1 MSSASMRRFPLCCKA
16 AIIAVPGGC
25 PGAVGCRSQFFNNSI
40 ANKVRSVYRCAINNI
55 RKRSMSDQRERI
67 KVLSAGIFSLILVLG
82 VARFSYTPL
91 LPLMQQQAGL
101 GVAEAG
107 WLAAIN
113 YAGYLSGALIA
124 SLISDLVLKDRLYR
138 IGMVVAILSTA
149 LMGMTSDFTVWAIS
163 RYVAGLSSAAGILLG
178 TGLILN
184 WLIRHN
190 HRSEL
195 GIHFAGI
202 GLGIAGC
209 AAAVALMSHWL
220 DWQQQWFAFSA
231 FGCLLLIPALG
242 WLPPPDTSGL
252 TKSGQVM
259 VDKPPSPLF
268 MRLFMAAYF
277 CAGVGYVVSATFI
290 VAIVEKLPGLGGQG
304 NLVFFAI
311 GIGAAPA
318 CINWD
323 FIARFIGDL
332 NALIAAALLQI
343 IGILLPVMVGG
354 LFVTIFGALLFGGTF
369 IGMVSLVLTMAGRY
383 YPTRPAKMM
392 GKMTLSYGVAQI
404 LAPAI
409 TGWLGTRFGS
419 YNAGLYLAAGVMLLG
434 TILLLILKV
443 VDKRDAVAGVLAR
456 PA

>member
-1 MSSASMRRFPLCCKA
+1 M
-16 AIIAVPGGC
+16 
-25 PGAVGCRSQFFNNSI
+25 N
-40 ANKVRSVYRCAINNI
+40 
-55 RKRSMSDQRERI
+55 DQRERL
-67 KVLSAGIFSLILVLG
+67 KVLGAGIFSLLLALG
-82 VARFSYTPL
+82 VARFAYTPL

-113 YAGYLSGALIA
+113 YGGYLCGAVLA
-124 SLISDLVLKDRLYR
+124 SLVSDLVLKDKLYR
-138 IGMVVAILSTA
+138 IGMLLAIASTA
-149 LMGMTSDFTVWAIS
+149 MMGLTTDPMIWAVS
-163 RYVAGLSSAAGILLG
+163 RFIAGLSSSAAMLFG

-184 WLIRHN
+184 WLIRHQ

-209 AAAVALMSHWL
+209 ASAVALMQHWL
-220 DWQQQWFAFSA
+220 DWREQWFALTA
-231 FGCLLLIPALG
+231 IGCLLAIPALR
-242 WLPPPDTSGL
+242 WLPAPDTSGL
-252 TKSGQVM
+252 TRSGEKLE
-259 VDKPPSPLF
+259 DNPPSALF

-290 VAIVEKLPGLGGQG
+290 VAIVDRLPGMAGQG
-304 NLVFFAI
+304 TLVFLAL

-318 CINWD
+318 CIVWD
-323 FIARFIGDL
+323 LIARRTGDL
-332 NALIAAALLQI
+332 NALILAAVLQI
-343 IGILLPVMVGG
+343 AGILLPLAGG
-354 LFVTIFGALLFGGTF
+354 LPAALVGAMLFGGTF

-392 GKMTLSYGVAQI
+392 GKMTVSYGVAQI

-409 TGWLGTRFGS
+409 TGWLAAGRAGN
-419 YNAGLYLAAGVMLLG
+419 YAVGLYLAAGVMLIG
-434 TILLLILKV
+434 TLFLLALK
-443 VDKRDAVAGVLAR
+443 GVSRRESAIASR

>member
-1 MSSASMRRFPLCCKA
+1 M
-16 AIIAVPGGC
+16 
-25 PGAVGCRSQFFNNSI
+25 N
-40 ANKVRSVYRCAINNI
+40 
-55 RKRSMSDQRERI
+55 DQRERL
-67 KVLSAGIFSLILVLG
+67 KVLGAGIFSLILVLG

-138 IGMVVAILSTA
+138 IGMVVAVLSTA
-149 LMGMTSDFTVWAIS
+149 LMGLTTDVTVWALS
-163 RYVAGLSSAAGILLG
+163 RFVAGLSSAAGMLLG

-184 WLIRHN
+184 WLIRHH

-209 AAAVALMSHWL
+209 AAAVATMSQWF
-220 DWQQQWFAFSA
+220 DWQQQWFAFTA
-231 FGCLLLIPALG
+231 IGCLLLIPALR
-242 WLPPPDTSGL
+242 WLPAPDTSGM
-252 TKSGQVM
+252 TKSGQKLE
-259 VDKPPSPLF
+259 DSPPSPLF

-290 VAIVEKLPGLGGQG
+290 VAIIEHLPGLAGHG
-304 NLVFFAI
+304 NLVFLAI

-323 FIARFIGDL
+323 FIARRIGDL
-332 NALIAAALLQI
+332 NALIAAAVLQI
-343 IGILLPVMVGG
+343 IGILLPVTVGG
-354 LFVTIFGALLFGGTF
+354 LAAAIFGALLFGGTF

-392 GKMTLSYGVAQI
+392 GKMTLSYGTAQI

-409 TGWLGTRFGS
+409 TGWLATRFGS
-419 YNAGLYLAAGVMLLG
+419 YDAGLYLAAAVMVVG
-434 TILLLILKV
+434 TVLLLILKGV
-443 VDKRDAVAGVLAR
+443 EKRDAAASSAALRACPQG
-456 PA
+456 

>member
-1 MSSASMRRFPLCCKA
+1 
-16 AIIAVPGGC
+16 
-25 PGAVGCRSQFFNNSI
+25 
-40 ANKVRSVYRCAINNI
+40 
-55 RKRSMSDQRERI
+55 MSDQRERI

-82 VARFSYTPL
+82 VARFAYTPL
-91 LPLMQQQAGL
+91 LPLMQAQAGL

-149 LMGMTSDFTVWAIS
+149 LMGMTTDFTVWAIS
-163 RYVAGLSSAAGILLG
+163 RYVAGLSSAAGMLLG

-195 GIHFAGI
+195 GIHFSGI

-220 DWQQQWFAFSA
+220 DWQQQWFAFTA
-231 FGCLLLIPALG
+231 VGCLLLIPALG
-242 WLPPPDTSGL
+242 WLPAPDTSGV
-252 TKSGQVM
+252 TKSGQLL

-290 VAIVEKLPGLGGQG
+290 VAIVEKLPGLAGQG
-304 NLVFFAI
+304 NLVFLAI

-323 FIARFIGDL
+323 FIARRIGDL

-354 LFVTIFGALLFGGTF
+354 LFAAIFGALLFGGTF

-392 GKMTLSYGVAQI
+392 GKMTLSYGAAQI

-409 TGWLGTRFGS
+409 TGWLGTRLGS
-419 YNAGLYLAAGVMLLG
+419 YNAGLYLAAGVMLFG
-434 TILLLILKV
+434 TILLLILKL
-443 VDKRDAVAGVLAR
+443 VDKRDASISTLASQG
-456 PA
+456 

>member
-1 MSSASMRRFPLCCKA
+1 MSE
-16 AIIAVPGGC
+16 
-25 PGAVGCRSQFFNNSI
+25 
-40 ANKVRSVYRCAINNI
+40 
-55 RKRSMSDQRERI
+55 QRERL

-91 LPLMQQQAGL
+91 LPLMQRQAGL
-101 GVAEAG
+101 GIAEAG

-138 IGMVVAILSTA
+138 IGLVVAILSTL
-149 LMGMTSDFTVWAIS
+149 LMGLTTDVTIWAVS
-163 RYVAGLSSAAGILLG
+163 RFVAGLSSAAGMLLG

-209 AAAVALMSHWL
+209 ATAVAVMSHWL
-220 DWQQQWFAFSA
+220 DWQQQWFAFTV
-231 FGCLLLIPALG
+231 FGCLLLIPALR
-242 WLPPPDTSGL
+242 WLPAPDTSGL
-252 TKSGQVM
+252 TKSGQAM
-259 VDKPPSPLF
+259 VDNPPSPLF

-290 VAIVEKLPGLGGQG
+290 VAIIEHLPGLAGQG
-304 NLVFFAI
+304 NLVFLAI

-323 FIARFIGDL
+323 FIARRIGDL
-332 NALIAAALLQI
+332 NALIAAAVLQI
-343 IGILLPVMVGG
+343 IGILLPVLVGG
-354 LFVTIFGALLFGGTF
+354 LLAAIFGALLFGGTF

-392 GKMTLSYGVAQI
+392 GKMTLSYGAAQI

-409 TGWLGTRFGS
+409 TGALATRFGN
-419 YNAGLYLAAGVMLLG
+419 YEAGLYLAAGVMVVG
-434 TILLLILKV
+434 TLLLVLLKGV
-443 VDKRDAVAGVLAR
+443 EKRDAAAR
-456 PA
+456 SEAPTVCPQG